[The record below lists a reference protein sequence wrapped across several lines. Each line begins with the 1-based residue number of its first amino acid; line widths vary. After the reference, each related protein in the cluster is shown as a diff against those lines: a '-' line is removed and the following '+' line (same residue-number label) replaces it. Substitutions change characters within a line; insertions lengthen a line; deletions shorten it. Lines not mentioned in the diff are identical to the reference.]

1 MYKQQVEIT
10 IIKGSHD
17 ELKPFLSN
25 LLKTYPEL
33 SKKNIEKILSDENMI
48 EFKKTFTTPSAN
60 PQYDYEFYE
69 MLGDSTSN
77 NCVVWYF
84 QRRFF
89 PEPEKIIVDKGTMT
103 PVAIMSRLKQE
114 GASVRQYSKFAN
126 NLGFLP
132 YITMTNI
139 EQNKP
144 IKVLEDVFEAFI
156 GCLVYHCDKT
166 FGLHTGF
173 TIAYPFIQ
181 KLFDREVISIERE
194 KLYEPKSRLNED
206 ITKMRKNNIRLDYN
220 HIEHRSD
227 INPKEKYFI
236 TKASLTD
243 STNNRIIIQTPEYKG
258 TTKQENEQ
266 KAAEFILNLN
276 QYKEL
281 KKMLNIP

>member
-48 EFKKTFTTPSAN
+48 EFKKAFTTPSAN
-60 PQYDYEFYE
+60 PQYNYEFYE